1 MLRYL
6 FVLQEIIPKETVT
19 WKTISETFYVTGIH
33 RASFLNSS
41 LSNSHRLS
49 KIKNYWKFMI
59 VRNPLERLLSAFINK
74 LSKPLKK
81 SKYLNEFELLQRSIM
96 KKYRT
101 ERLKRWKKGGMN
113 ETVQVDFEAY
123 LQWVIDTPNHR
134 LNEHFAP
141 IIELAQPCRVKYHF
155 YGNFE
160 TYSSDVKAIISRL
173 GTPQEWFVNRTSH
186 GEGEET
192 SNKMIPFYS
201 TVRREVKEKLIQ
213 DISDDLEFYYTL
225 YPEEEGSQ
233 HKIFL

>member
-1 MLRYL
+1 MR
-6 FVLQEIIPKETVT
+6 
-19 WKTISETFYVTGIH
+19 
-33 RASFLNSS
+33 
-41 LSNSHRLS
+41 
-49 KIKNYWKFMI
+49 
-59 VRNPLERLLSAFINK
+59 
-74 LSKPLKK
+74 
-81 SKYLNEFELLQRSIM
+81 
-96 KKYRT
+96 KYRT

-160 TYSSDVKAIISRL
+160 TYSSDVKTIISRL

-186 GEGEET
+186 EKGEET

-201 TVRREVKEKLIQ
+201 TVRRDVKEKLIHRSKTSLM
-213 DISDDLEFYYTL
+213 ILNFTTPSILKKKAANTKSFCSL
-225 YPEEEGSQ
+225 VKSV
-233 HKIFL
+233 LWLL